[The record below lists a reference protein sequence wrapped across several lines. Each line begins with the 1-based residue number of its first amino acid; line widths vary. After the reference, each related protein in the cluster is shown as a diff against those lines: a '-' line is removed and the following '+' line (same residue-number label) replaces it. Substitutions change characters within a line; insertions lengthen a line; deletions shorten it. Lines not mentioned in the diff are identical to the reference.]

1 MVQRLYQ
8 EGLIYRKT
16 ARARIEDHIE
26 HLLSVSDPNDGYRD
40 RRRVCTGWRQEPVK
54 RGRMTHGFFRPV
66 RIRPTRP
73 DHNRAAASGR
83 KCGRSREACLY
94 LPRSGNP
101 GRSRDGCRQ
110 RAFSRAGIWDWLS
123 RCREKIPEPVRPLPR
138 SHPAAGSGGWK
149 IKMVSVCRR
158 SSIRVRRALLSARLI
173 RRFLRRVENDV

>member
-26 HLLSVSDPNDGYRD
+26 HLLGVSDPNDGYRD
-40 RRRVCTGWRQEPVK
+40 RRRACTGLRQEPVE

-94 LPRSGNP
+94 LPRSGKIQV
-101 GRSRDGCRQ
+101 GVETDAVSARSVAQGYGTGYL
-110 RAFSRAGIWDWLS
+110 AVVKNTRAGSPASSLTS
-123 RCREKIPEPVRPLPR
+123 SGRERRMEDQDGVRVQALKYQSQEALVIGPA
-138 SHPAAGSGGWK
+138 HP
-149 IKMVSVCRR
+149 SVL
-158 SSIRVRRALLSARLI
+158 ATG
-173 RRFLRRVENDV
+173 